1 VQRAKELL
9 ELVEDRLSLQPHHA
23 EWLSSPYNNSFLLD
37 IRACSELALV
47 KVRKGGVM
55 GCELVMGCGER
66 VSGDNDDDVHAN
78 DDYGDD
84 DGDDH
89 GL

>member
-1 VQRAKELL
+1 VGPDSESVQRAKELL

-47 KVRKGGVM
+47 KVRK
-55 GCELVMGCGER
+55 ELVEIMLMLIGMIG
-66 VSGDNDDDVHAN
+66 
-78 DDYGDD
+78 
-84 DGDDH
+84 
-89 GL
+89 

>member
-1 VQRAKELL
+1 MGPDSESVQRAKELL

-47 KVRKGGVM
+47 KVRN
-55 GCELVMGCGER
+55 ELVVIIMVIMMMIGVRMMIEMMMM
-66 VSGDNDDDVHAN
+66 VK
-78 DDYGDD
+78 
-84 DGDDH
+84 
-89 GL
+89 

>member
-1 VQRAKELL
+1 VGPDSESVQRAKELL

-47 KVRKGGVM
+47 KVRK
-55 GCELVMGCGER
+55 ELVEIMMMLIGMGGI
-66 VSGDNDDDVHAN
+66 
-78 DDYGDD
+78 
-84 DGDDH
+84 
-89 GL
+89 L

>member
-1 VQRAKELL
+1 MGPDSESVQRAKELL

-47 KVRKGGVM
+47 KVRK
-55 GCELVMGCGER
+55 ELVEIMLMLIGMIG
-66 VSGDNDDDVHAN
+66 
-78 DDYGDD
+78 
-84 DGDDH
+84 
-89 GL
+89 

>member
-1 VQRAKELL
+1 MGPDSESVQRAKELL

-47 KVRKGGVM
+47 KVRKELVEIMMMVM
-55 GCELVMGCGER
+55 GC
-66 VSGDNDDDVHAN
+66 
-78 DDYGDD
+78 
-84 DGDDH
+84 
-89 GL
+89 

>member
-1 VQRAKELL
+1 MGPDSESVQRAKELL

-47 KVRKGGVM
+47 KVRN
-55 GCELVMGCGER
+55 ELVEIMIMMMLIG
-66 VSGDNDDDVHAN
+66 
-78 DDYGDD
+78 
-84 DGDDH
+84 
-89 GL
+89 